1 MQKRVEMAFLIV
13 LAFADVRWN
22 VQVPVGLRGVTG
34 KMLPAEVILESK
46 TAQCPCYR
54 LGRVSEATWLNA
66 LRVSDYQ

>member
-1 MQKRVEMAFLIV
+1 VTHAVLMQKRVEMAFLIV

-46 TAQCPCYR
+46 TALSVLVIDLEEYPKR
-54 LGRVSEATWLNA
+54 LG
-66 LRVSDYQ
+66 